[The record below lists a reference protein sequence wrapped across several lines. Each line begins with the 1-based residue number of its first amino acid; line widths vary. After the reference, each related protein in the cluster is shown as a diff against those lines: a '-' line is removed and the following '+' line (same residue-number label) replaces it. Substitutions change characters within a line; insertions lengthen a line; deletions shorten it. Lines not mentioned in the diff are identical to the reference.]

1 MDTIKNK
8 KLLTRK
14 NIEYKHHFHT
24 SMIYFSSIGYNRNY
38 NFKNFSKDF
47 NKVHYKTNNNLNKK

>member
-8 KLLTRK
+8 KLFVK
-14 NIEYKHHFHT
+14 KQKEYRQNFHT
-24 SMIYFSSIGYNRNY
+24 SMIYFSSIGYNSNY

-47 NKVHYKTNNNLNKK
+47 NIIHWKPNNNLNKK

>member
-8 KLLTRK
+8 KLLVKKQKEYRK
-14 NIEYKHHFHT
+14 NFHT
-24 SMIYFSSIGYNRNY
+24 SMIYFYSIGYNHNY

-47 NKVHYKTNNNLNKK
+47 NKVHCKTNNNLNKK